1 MNTGNGQMKKEEKMG
16 AAPVQKVCGTGRRG
30 RSWLRCGWLRC
41 GWLRRSTG
49 VLLAGLMVF
58 LSMGTSLA
66 AETRQKI
73 NEIKLNVDSTIE
85 AGSSSGRVNV
95 TVADGAES
103 YRVGSVEIVNEDDE
117 WMGGMSPRV
126 TVDLHAAS
134 GYYFADTGRKV
145 FSFYGDDATYVT
157 ARRED
162 DKTTL
167 VLTIKLDKLD
177 NGDLTVSD
185 ANWDESSGTAS
196 WEENPAAKYYQVK
209 LYRDDKSVTGIRT
222 THETYYEFA
231 GDITRR
237 GDYYFTVRAVG
248 SGSEKGDWE
257 SSDTWY
263 VSAHEADDLSYGYS
277 DGPGGNSSYSG
288 GGPGVPGGGNSGPG
302 GGSGGPGGNSGGPGV
317 SGSSTYS
324 GGITTG
330 NGNHWCL
337 DTKGWWYQ
345 FSNGTYPVNSWQL
358 IDGKWYCFGQDAYIR
373 CGWID
378 WNGKWYFTDASG
390 AMLVNTRTPDGCYVG
405 GDGAWIQ

>member
-1 MNTGNGQMKKEEKMG
+1 MSSGDKRQMVKI
-16 AAPVQKVCGTGRRG
+16 AAVKLQRVLKG
-30 RSWLRCGWLRC
+30 
-41 GWLRRSTG
+41 STAM
-49 VLLAGLMVF
+49 LLAGIMVF
-58 LSMGTSLA
+58 LCTGTSVA
-66 AETRQKI
+66 AETREKI
-73 NEIKLNVDSTIE
+73 SDIRLNIDSTIE
-85 AGSSSGRVNV
+85 AGSSNGSVYV
-95 TVADGAES
+95 SIADGASS

-117 WMGGMSPRV
+117 WMGGMTPRV
-126 TVDLHAAS
+126 TVDLYANS
-134 GYYFADTGRKV
+134 GFYFAGTSRNI

-162 DKTTL
+162 DKTNL

-177 NGDLTVSD
+177 NGDLSVSD
-185 ANWDESSGTAS
+185 ANWDESSGTAI

-209 LYRDDKSVTGIRT
+209 LYRNDSSVSGIRT
-222 THETYYEFA
+222 THENYYEFA

-263 VSAHEADDLSYGYS
+263 VSAHEADDLSYGHS
-277 DGPGGNSSYSG
+277 DGPGDSSYGSNRGPGVSG
-288 GGPGVPGGGNSGPG
+288 GGGPSGN
-302 GGSGGPGGNSGGPGV
+302 SGGPGGSSGGPGV
-317 SGSSTYS
+317 SGSSGSSSS
-324 GGITTG
+324 GGISTG

-345 FSNGTYPVNSWQL
+345 YANGSYPVNSWQL

-373 CGWID
+373 CGWIE
-378 WNGKWYFTDASG
+378 WNGKWYYTDASG
-390 AMLVNTRTPDGCYVG
+390 AMLVNIRTPDGCYVG

>member
-1 MNTGNGQMKKEEKMG
+1 MSGDRRQIRKM
-16 AAPVQKVCGTGRRG
+16 
-30 RSWLRCGWLRC
+30 
-41 GWLRRSTG
+41 
-49 VLLAGLMVF
+49 LLAGLMIF
-58 LSMGTSLA
+58 LCAGTSMA
-66 AETRQKI
+66 AETRTQI
-73 NEIKLNVDSTIE
+73 SDIRLNVNSTIE
-85 AGSSSGRVNV
+85 AGSSNGNV
-95 TVADGAES
+95 YVTIADGAGS
-103 YRVGSVEIVNEDDE
+103 YRVGSVEIVNENDE
-117 WMGGMSPRV
+117 WMGGMTPRV
-126 TVDLHAAS
+126 TVDLYAGS
-134 GYYFADTGRKV
+134 GYYFAGTGRSM

-167 VLTIKLDKLD
+167 VLTFKLDKLD
-177 NGDLTVSD
+177 NGDLSVSD
-185 ANWDESSGTAS
+185 ANWDESSGTAN

-209 LYRDDKSVTGIRT
+209 LYRNDSSVTGIRT

-263 VSAHEADDLSYGYS
+263 VSAHEADDLSDGYS
-277 DGPGGNSSYSG
+277 DGPGGSSYGSNRGPGVSG
-288 GGPGVPGGGNSGPG
+288 GGGPSGS
-302 GGSGGPGGNSGGPGV
+302 SGGPGGSSGGPG
-317 SGSSTYS
+317 
-324 GGITTG
+324 G

-345 FSNGTYPVNSWQL
+345 FSNGSYPVNSWQL

-378 WNGKWYFTDASG
+378 WNGKWYYTDASG